1 VDALLLNA
9 GVGVNGSF
17 ASDIPLEDD
26 LNLIA
31 LNVTSIVHLAKL
43 ELPEML
49 ARGRGKI
56 LITSSIAALLPGP
69 YYATYA
75 ASKAFLLS
83 FSEALHAELKDK
95 GITVTALMP
104 GATDTNFFDRAG
116 MEDTKIG
123 QAKKD
128 DPAEVAEEGFR
139 AMMDGKDS
147 LVAGSL
153 KNKLQ
158 SFSTRFLSEQQK
170 ASIHGAQ
177 VKPSSAA

>member
-1 VDALLLNA
+1 
-9 GVGVNGSF
+9 
-17 ASDIPLEDD
+17 
-26 LNLIA
+26 
-31 LNVTSIVHLAKL
+31 
-43 ELPEML
+43 M
-49 ARGRGKI
+49 
-56 LITSSIAALLPGP
+56 PGP